1 MDDDTKD
8 QLLHLVPT
16 YETLASSSK
25 VHLIQS
31 LVSRVLVEHIFSAY
45 FVGLP
50 KQQADEF
57 SKVEKHL
64 SSFGK
69 MPEYLSARH

>member
-1 MDDDTKD
+1 MDGDTKD
-8 QLLHLVPT
+8 ELLHLVPT
-16 YETLASSSK
+16 YESLASSSK

-31 LVSRVLVEHIFSAY
+31 LVSRILVEEIFSAY

-50 KQQADEF
+50 KDQADEF
-57 SKVEKHL
+57 SKVEKNL

-69 MPEYLSARH
+69 RRECFGAGH